1 MTERDEIK
9 RIVKNALAEDNVLSR
24 DDVTDVV
31 REAVHETLLTLG
43 VDAAQPL
50 SVQQDMHFVRELR
63 VASERIQ
70 SRGLLVLVAVAVT
83 GFAGALWVGI
93 KAAITS

>member
-1 MTERDEIK
+1 MERDEIK
-9 RIVKNALAEDNVLSR
+9 RIVDEVFDEKRVMRA

-50 SVQQDMHFVRELR
+50 AVQQDMHFVRELR
-63 VASERIQ
+63 AASEKIQ
-70 SRGLLVLVAVAVT
+70 SRGLLVLVGILVT
-83 GFAGALWVGI
+83 GLAGAVWIGI
-93 KAAITS
+93 KSSLGH

>member
-1 MTERDEIK
+1 MERDEIK
-9 RIVKNALAEDNVLSR
+9 RIVDEVFDEKRVMRA

-50 SVQQDMHFVRELR
+50 DVQQDMHFVRELR
-63 VASERIQ
+63 AASEKIQ
-70 SRGLLVLVAVAVT
+70 SRGLLVLVGILVT
-83 GFAGALWVGI
+83 GLAGAVWIGI
-93 KAAITS
+93 KSSLGH

>member
-9 RIVKNALAEDNVLSR
+9 RIVIDALSEQSVLSR
-24 DDVTDVV
+24 NDVTDVV

-43 VDAAQPL
+43 VDAGQPL
-50 SVQQDMHFVRELR
+50 DVQQDMHFVRELR
-63 VASERIQ
+63 VASERLQ
-70 SRGLLVLVAVAVT
+70 SRGLLALVGVVIA
-83 GFAGALWVGI
+83 GLAGALWVGI